1 MNKPPMELPVPGSK
15 PRPITLEQYRA
26 LTPETLE
33 LYSGFL
39 VDAQDQPDGRRGLL
53 ALLLVNQGLED
64 VVRLAPASA
73 WREALA
79 RAYR

>member
-1 MNKPPMELPVPGSK
+1 M
-15 PRPITLEQYRA
+15 I
-26 LTPETLE
+26 
-33 LYSGFL
+33 
-39 VDAQDQPDGRRGLL
+39 QDPLAIAAVLFGVILL